1 MLFLQTGARSP
12 LQSKESKHNQS
23 KLARA
28 RARARTHT
36 HTHTVNSIAWG
47 GKISNMIWKMW
58 VCLMTQLCKSS
69 IFKPFHPTLQE
80 DRPNLI
86 PNGPCVSIAARLK
99 HHSIFQ
105 TAELHP
111 PADEHSLLGRRPQK
125 RDVKSSSSKVEHVD
139 RPSRRRHSSVS
150 AVSCGSH
157 YVQDGR
163 VWPHEVRT
171 ARTRPYSRNSSCIS
185 AFTHHCIWLQ
195 MYSASGFKRKLHAGI
210 WLFS

>member
-1 MLFLQTGARSP
+1 MQ
-12 LQSKESKHNQS
+12 KH
-23 KLARA
+23 
-28 RARARTHT
+28 THT
-36 HTHTVNSIAWG
+36 HTHTHTHRVNSIAWG
-47 GKISNMIWKMW
+47 SRFQTWFERCESVWWPNFAR
-58 VCLMTQLCKSS
+58 VRYSS
-69 IFKPFHPTLQE
+69 RFARTLQE

-86 PNGPCVSIAARLK
+86 SNGPCVSIAARLK
-99 HHSIFQ
+99 HHDIFQ

-125 RDVKSSSSKVEHVD
+125 MDVKPSSSKVQHVD
-139 RPSRRRHSSVS
+139 RPSRCRHSSVL
-150 AVSCGSH
+150 AVSRGSH

-163 VWPHEVRT
+163 VRPHEVRT